1 MKFVENHA
9 LNIKAW
15 PWQNVINNSKN
26 KKMSDLRFSVQ
37 GESTSATQ
45 FIGKTRQFT
54 LVVDEP
60 ENLGGTDEDANPVEY
75 ILAGFAGCAN
85 VIGHVV
91 AKELGFKIKKL
102 KIEVSGALNPERFL
116 GSSYNERAGFKGI
129 SLNLIPET
137 DASIETLTKWLQI
150 VEERCPVK
158 DNLQN
163 ITPVKI
169 GVEKEYNLL

>member
-1 MKFVENHA
+1 
-9 LNIKAW
+9 
-15 PWQNVINNSKN
+15 
-26 KKMSDLRFSVQ
+26 MSDLKFSVS
-37 GESTSATQ
+37 GESSSATQ

-85 VIGHVV
+85 VIGHLV
-91 AKELGFKIKKL
+91 AKELGFIIKNL
-102 KIEVSGALNPERFL
+102 RIDVSGELNPQRFL
-116 GSSYNERAGFKGI
+116 GSSYKERAGFKSI
-129 SLNLIPET
+129 KLNLVPDT

-163 ITPVKI
+163 NTPVTI
-169 GVEKEYNLL
+169 AVEKEYNML

>member
-1 MKFVENHA
+1 
-9 LNIKAW
+9 
-15 PWQNVINNSKN
+15 
-26 KKMSDLRFSVQ
+26 MSDLRFSVA
-37 GESTSATQ
+37 GENSSATQ

-60 ENLGGTDEDANPVEY
+60 EALGGTDEDANPVEY

-91 AKELGFKIKKL
+91 AKELGFTIRKL
-102 KIEVSGALNPERFL
+102 KIEVSGELNPNRFL
-116 GSSYNERAGFKGI
+116 GASYNERAGFKSI
-129 SLNLIPET
+129 SLNLIPDT
-137 DASIETLTKWLQI
+137 DASIEILTKWLQI

-163 ITPVKI
+163 LTPVKVA
-169 GVEKEYNLL
+169 VEKKNDLH